1 MGSGPDPSPIKL
13 KHNEVTKKSPWT
25 PPLSHEKK
33 SGSMHNSTAIH
44 TVYIYYSCF
53 TGPFVGWLLDRF
65 TIRQVTLCGALVAT
79 CGFVISTFAESVEVL
94 IITYGI
100 VGGNLITRITQIIF
114 DIATRLQ
121 ASCDQR

>member
-1 MGSGPDPSPIKL
+1 MF
-13 KHNEVTKKSPWT
+13 
-25 PPLSHEKK
+25 
-33 SGSMHNSTAIH
+33 
-44 TVYIYYSCF
+44 IYYSCFTGILLVGYWTFIYIYIYSYWF

-65 TIRQVTLCGALVAT
+65 TIRQVTLCGALVAS
-79 CGFVISTFAESVEVL
+79 CGFVISTFAQSVEVL

-121 ASCDQR
+121 API